1 VLLPYARKTP
11 ASQGRVYDSRAP
23 VESDFRA
30 ASPVKSNAGL
40 PARLRGPYLGD
51 LMKPAANQHRIALV
65 TGAANRL
72 GAAMAR
78 ALAADGWAVVVH
90 HRGGREAANALVEEL
105 SAAGGRAAA
114 LKADLAVRRQR
125 AALIGR
131 ASALFGPLTLLVNNA
146 SSFEPDSI
154 ADLDEDLWDR
164 HLAIHLEA
172 PVFLARD
179 FAAQLPSG
187 VQGNIVNIID
197 ERVLRLTPNYFSYT
211 LSKAAL
217 WTMTQTM
224 AQSLAPRIR
233 VNAIGPGP
241 TLPESGQ
248 SKASFAKSQAATPL
262 GYAANATDVCEA
274 LLYLISARPVT
285 GQMIAVDGGRH
296 LDFPAQRGPT
306 PRKPA
311 K

>member
-1 VLLPYARKTP
+1 MKKPTN
-11 ASQGRVYDSRAP
+11 QDRV
-23 VESDFRA
+23 
-30 ASPVKSNAGL
+30 
-40 PARLRGPYLGD
+40 
-51 LMKPAANQHRIALV
+51 ALV

-78 ALAADGWAVVVH
+78 ALAAAGWAVIVH
-90 HRGGREAANALVEEL
+90 HRGGREDALALVAEIA
-105 SAAGGRAAA
+105 AAGGQAAA

-125 AALIGR
+125 TGVIAK
-131 ASALFGPLTLLVNNA
+131 ASAVFGPLTLLINNA
-146 SSFEPDSI
+146 SSFEPDSVS
-154 ADLDEDLWDR
+154 DLDEELWDR

-172 PVFLARD
+172 PAFLARD
-179 FAAQLPSG
+179 FAAQLPDG

-197 ERVLRLTPNYFSYT
+197 ERVLHLTPNYFSYT

-241 TLPESGQ
+241 TLREKGQ
-248 SKASFAKSQAATPL
+248 SQAAFDKSQANAPL
-262 GYAANATDVCEA
+262 GYAANAGDVCDA
-274 LLYLISARPVT
+274 LLYLLDARAVT
-285 GQMIAVDGGRH
+285 GQMITVDGGKH
-296 LDFPAQRGPT
+296 IDFPATRGPT
-306 PRKPA
+306 PRRA

>member
-1 VLLPYARKTP
+1 MTRT
-11 ASQGRVYDSRAP
+11 
-23 VESDFRA
+23 
-30 ASPVKSNAGL
+30 
-40 PARLRGPYLGD
+40 
-51 LMKPAANQHRIALV
+51 ANQDRIALV

-78 ALAADGWAVVVH
+78 ALAADGWAVVIH
-90 HRGGREAANALVEEL
+90 HRGGRDDALALVTEIKG
-105 SAAGGRAAA
+105 AGGRAAA

-125 AALIGR
+125 AALIGK
-131 ASALFGPLTLLVNNA
+131 AGALFGPLTLLVNNA

-154 ADLDEDLWDR
+154 ADLDEELWDR

-172 PVFLARD
+172 PAFLARD

-241 TLPESGQ
+241 TLPDAGQ
-248 SKASFAKSQAATPL
+248 SKAAFAKNQASTPL
-262 GYAANATDVCEA
+262 GYAANAADICDA
-274 LLYLISARPVT
+274 LLYLLAARPVT
-285 GQMIAVDGGRH
+285 GQMIALDGGRH
-296 LDFPAQRGPT
+296 LDFPAKRGPT
-306 PRKPA
+306 SRTPA

>member
-1 VLLPYARKTP
+1 MTSR
-11 ASQGRVYDSRAP
+11 SNQDRV
-23 VESDFRA
+23 
-30 ASPVKSNAGL
+30 
-40 PARLRGPYLGD
+40 
-51 LMKPAANQHRIALV
+51 ALV

-78 ALAADGWAVVVH
+78 ALAADGWAVVIH
-90 HRGGREAANALVEEL
+90 HRGGEEDAATLVREIGAN
-105 SAAGGRAAA
+105 GGRAKA
-114 LKADLAVRRQR
+114 LKADLAIRRQR
-125 AALIGR
+125 SALIGK
-131 ASALFGPLTLLVNNA
+131 AGKPFGPLSLLVNNA
-146 SSFEPDSI
+146 SSFEPDSV
-154 ADLDEDLWDR
+154 ADLDEPLWDR
-164 HLAIHLEA
+164 HFAIHLEA
-172 PVFLARD
+172 PAFLARD
-179 FAAQLPSG
+179 FAAQLPDG

-211 LSKAAL
+211 LSKSAL

-241 TLPESGQ
+241 TLAEKGQ
-248 SKASFAKSQAATPL
+248 SKAAFDKNQASAPL
-262 GYAANATDVCEA
+262 GYAANAADVCDA

-311 K
+311 R